1 MSSDTPKLTTAGGAP
16 VPDNQNAITAGPRG
30 PVLLQDWQ
38 LIEKL
43 AAQNRERIPERV
55 VHAKGWG
62 AHGTL
67 TVTNDITKYTR
78 AKLFSAVG
86 KQTPL
91 IAAPGGRG
99 SGIADVPPAA
109 RRRAHRRTP
118 HRSRAPAANG
128 RTRDVNAADR

>member
-1 MSSDTPKLTTAGGAP
+1 MANETTRLTTASGVP
-16 VPDNQNAITAGPRG
+16 VPDNQNSLTAGARG

-43 AAQNRERIPERV
+43 AHQNRERIPERV

-78 AKLFSAVG
+78 AKLFSAVRN
-86 KQTPL
+86 KTPL
-91 IAAPGGRG
+91 IARVSTVAGEAG
-99 SGIADVPPAA
+99 APPA
-109 RRRAHRRTP
+109 P
-118 HRSRAPAANG
+118 RAP
-128 RTRDVNAADR
+128 